1 MAAVQGKLYA
11 AGGYTAGAV
20 MATAE
25 AYDPQQNRWEAV
37 APMATARHSCAVA
50 AL

>member
-1 MAAVQGKLYA
+1 MLAVVLLLA
-11 AGGYTAGAV
+11 LV
-20 MATAE
+20 SVE

-37 APMATARHSCAVA
+37 ADMGSRHDIGALA